1 MKLRFSAVL
10 LALTLLFPALPGRAD
25 EAGSRLRAVAQ
36 KYSPSVVTVAVVIS
50 RGDSSDQIELEAEGV
65 VIDASGLVATTNTAI
80 DPTSLVGNSEGEGG
94 GIVTNVTGAKIL
106 LPSGGEI
113 PARLVLRDKDRNL
126 AFLRP
131 LRPLPLPALP
141 FALARGSAA
150 QGDAVT
156 LLGRLGKAGGR
167 ASSVENAR
175 LLAVMK
181 RPRTLYVLPIT
192 YLSRLGEVAFNDAG
206 QLLGLV
212 TMRVLPSRR
221 ASFNQTDQY
230 IAAIV
235 PAADVWAVA
244 RQAPRLKSAD
254 TRAPIRPTTQP
265 KQPKAATSGAN
276 RGAAH
281 RN

>member
-1 MKLRFSAVL
+1 MKFRSRFFLIVL
-10 LALTLLFPALPGRAD
+10 ATLVPLVSLRAD

-36 KYSPSVVTVAVVIS
+36 KYAPSIVTVAVVIS
-50 RGDSSDQIELEAEGV
+50 RGESGDRIELEAEGV
-65 VIDASGLVATTNTAI
+65 IVDASGLIATTNTAI
-80 DPTSLVGNSEGEGG
+80 DPSSLRGDSEGDGG
-94 GIVTNVTGAKIL
+94 AVTNVTGAKIL
-106 LPSGGEI
+106 LPEGGEV

-131 LRPLPLPALP
+131 LRPLKLPALP
-141 FALARGSAA
+141 FASAKGVA
-150 QGDAVT
+150 SQGDTVT

-167 ASSVENAR
+167 LSSVENAR

-192 YLSRLGEVAFNDAG
+192 YLSRLGEVAFNESG
-206 QLLGLV
+206 QLIGLV
-212 TMRVLPSRR
+212 SLRVLPSRR

-244 RQAPRLKSAD
+244 R
-254 TRAPIRPTTQP
+254 
-265 KQPKAATSGAN
+265 
-276 RGAAH
+276 
-281 RN
+281 